1 MKKAVKS
8 ATDVDT
14 ANANMS
20 IYTRTGDSGMTS
32 LFGGKRISKSDC
44 QIETYGSIDELTS
57 YIGLVAVKLKNK
69 KDINLLIEIQKDL
82 YQIMSFLS
90 GAKIDLL
97 FLENQVLT
105 FEETIDEVEKKLPKL
120 NKFIIPGGN
129 EISSLFQINRVICRK
144 AERRMIDY
152 FNPTSLKLRGASKN
166 QLIII
171 KYLNRLSDLFFDLAR
186 KYGKNNEVV
195 L

>member
-1 MKKAVKS
+1 MDADIRNV
-8 ATDVDT
+8 
-14 ANANMS
+14 NMP
-20 IYTRTGDSGMTS
+20 IYTRTGDAGTTS
-32 LFGGKRISKSDC
+32 LFGGKRISKADC

-57 YIGLVAVKLKNK
+57 FIGLTVTKLNNK
-69 KDINLLIEIQKDL
+69 KDKQLFINIQENL
-82 YQIMSFLS
+82 YQVMGFLS
-90 GAKIDLL
+90 GAKIDLF
-97 FLENQVLT
+97 FLENQVLF
-105 FEETIDEVEKKLPKL
+105 FEKTIDEIEKKLPKL

-129 EISSLFQINRVICRK
+129 EISSLFQILRVLCRK
-144 AERRMIDY
+144 AERRIIDY
-152 FNPTSLKLRGASKN
+152 FNNPSTSIRTSD